1 MSPSIN
7 TSSRKNIHANININ
21 ERYLSPYSPEFTTL
35 VKSQMNGKQS
45 DSMNELY
52 SRPPSDH
59 FYFKIN
65 DGKTEFI

>member
-1 MSPSIN
+1 MN
-7 TSSRKNIHANININ
+7 A
-21 ERYLSPYSPEFTTL
+21 RYLSPYSPEFATL
-35 VKSQMNGKQS
+35 VKAQMNGKQS

-52 SRPPSDH
+52 SRPPSEH